1 MAWLLGAG
9 GIAALASY
17 VYSNWDWYKNSA
29 RPDLAYLKAIKLKT
43 LDGSGKE
50 VMASDLWQNGGAVI
64 MVEALELSSLK
75 PDLNQ
80 RGVNLVGVVHE
91 EMGVKQFQPYLNST
105 IYLDKEKKFYGPEQ
119 RWMFLSGFLR
129 PSVWKS
135 LFRARGKGIEGNL
148 KGEGRLLGGVFV
160 VGPGEQGILLD
171 HKEKEFGD
179 KADLQ
184 AVRDAVLKINSN
196 N

>member
-1 MAWLLGAG
+1 MC
-9 GIAALASY
+9 
-17 VYSNWDWYKNSA
+17 
-29 RPDLAYLKAIKLKT
+29 R
-43 LDGSGKE
+43 E
-50 VMASDLWQNGGAVI
+50 
-64 MVEALELSSLK
+64 EALELSSLK
-75 PDLNQ
+75 PELEQ

-105 IYLDKEKKFYGPEQ
+105 IYLDEEKKFYGPEQ

-135 LFRARGKGIEGNL
+135 SFRARGKGIEGNL

-179 KADLQ
+179 KADLK
-184 AVRDAVLKINSN
+184 AVRDAVFKMNSN